1 MKDKLYK
8 LMNWPEIEAII
19 YSEED
24 NPHRLLGPHAAGNA
38 IVFQAF
44 WPDSQKVELVFPDTG
59 KEVEM
64 ELADEAGYYAALIP
78 GKEVPSYQY
87 RVTWPDGT
95 VKVEAT
101 GI

>member
-1 MKDKLYK
+1 MRIFFIIWKKNEKRGKEEGSDMKDKLYK

-24 NPHRLLGPHAAGNA
+24 NPHRLLGPLAAGNA

-64 ELADEAGYYAALIP
+64 
-78 GKEVPSYQY
+78 
-87 RVTWPDGT
+87 
-95 VKVEAT
+95 
-101 GI
+101 

>member
-44 WPDSQKVELVFPDTG
+44 WPDSQQVALVFPDTG

-64 ELADEAGYYAALIP
+64 ELADEDGMCSALIL
-78 GKEVPSYQY
+78 GKEL
-87 RVTWPDGT
+87 
-95 VKVEAT
+95 
-101 GI
+101 

>member
-1 MKDKLYK
+1 MRIFFIIWKKNEKRGKEEGSDMKDKLYK

-44 WPDSQKVELVFPDTG
+44 WPDSQKVELVFSDT
-59 KEVEM
+59 
-64 ELADEAGYYAALIP
+64 
-78 GKEVPSYQY
+78 
-87 RVTWPDGT
+87 
-95 VKVEAT
+95 
-101 GI
+101 

>member
-64 ELADEAGYYAALIP
+64 AVADEAGYYAALIQRK
-78 GKEVPSYQY
+78 GVPAY
-87 RVTWPDGT
+87 
-95 VKVEAT
+95 
-101 GI
+101 